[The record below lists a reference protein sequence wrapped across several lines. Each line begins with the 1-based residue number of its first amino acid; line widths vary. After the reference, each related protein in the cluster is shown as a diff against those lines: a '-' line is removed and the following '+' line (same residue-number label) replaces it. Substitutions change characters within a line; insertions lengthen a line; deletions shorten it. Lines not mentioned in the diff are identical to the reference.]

1 MQRPSFVPFISPPRG
16 QHRLNNSYALK
27 QQQSN
32 VLPMNSRTVP
42 TLPLLIQ
49 EAPPED
55 ARLLDAAHTLVNLQ
69 QTNTERQSRT
79 NFSSDSSV
87 RQESPHAIS
96 PQSSTL
102 RNNQLSISPVRSAA
116 SGPTSSLILTH
127 LPTQNTSSHISLM
140 RNPVSIQMVGSTT
153 SPLVVTSLGN
163 PMAKTGSS
171 SNMNILGKGNWQF
184 LTKALNPI
192 IKIAI
197 KTQKFYTFSIR

>member
-171 SNMNILGKGNWQF
+171 SNMNILGKGN
-184 LTKALNPI
+184 
-192 IKIAI
+192 
-197 KTQKFYTFSIR
+197 